1 MIDTQLQGFRYTRYT
16 VYPAFLQI
24 HYRYTARYT
33 IHMLHFALIYKVINK
48 LTNLVPIYG
57 NILKCWVPGPR
68 SDEESG
74 DESDG
79 EEEDESAVLCLSES
93 AIKMLMQ

>member
-1 MIDTQLQGFRYTRYT
+1 MEITE
-16 VYPAFLQI
+16 
-24 HYRYTARYT
+24 
-33 IHMLHFALIYKVINK
+33 MLGA
-48 LTNLVPIYG
+48 
-57 NILKCWVPGPR
+57 GPTHAAMR
-68 SDEESG
+68 RVSG